1 MGAEG
6 APEVADIN
14 VVRLLYMEDDP
25 GLARLLQKTL
35 NRRGFVVD
43 IAANGEDGLAMINSS
58 RYDLLLIDYNMPFL
72 GGIDVIR
79 TLATKKSLLPTIMV
93 TGEGNELV
101 AVEALKL
108 GVADYIV
115 KDADMKYLDLLPSVI
130 DQVLYKQQLMRERQQ
145 MVEAIRG
152 SEERYRLLFEN
163 NPIPSM
169 VYDLQTLRF
178 LAVNDAAVLH
188 YGYKREE
195 FLSLTIHDIY
205 TLEEMP
211 ALLSVHSQ
219 LDQGAKQSGTW
230 KHRLKNGTVI
240 EAEITSHRLTL
251 NDIRAH
257 LILANDISE
266 RKKMEENL
274 LRAQKLESLGVLAG
288 GLAHDF
294 NNFLTA
300 ILGNIYLAKLD
311 APPKSSVTRY
321 LEEAEKATS
330 RAQNITQQ
338 LLTFSRGGA
347 PLKKMIP
354 VQQLI
359 EESAGFALHGSKAK
373 SEFRLPHDLW
383 MVEAD
388 ESQIGQVIHN
398 LVMNADQ
405 AMPGGGTVTIS
416 AENIALKDAHHLPL
430 KSGNYIRI
438 SVTDQGVGIAEEYR
452 EKIFDPYFTTKHKGS
467 GLGLATCYSIIR
479 RHDGHMTV
487 ESTLGNGATFSMYL
501 PASTHAA
508 PESVSDQ
515 QPACGSGR
523 VLIMDDE
530 EMVRDVASKILSNL
544 GFSVVSSCDG
554 AEAVELYQE
563 AMQNGLPFD
572 VVIMDLTIPG
582 GIGGKET
589 IKKLLQVDTG
599 VKAIVSSGYSNDPIM
614 SQFKQYGFKG
624 VVSKPYSVKTLS
636 ESVRNVI
643 EGRTS

>member
-1 MGAEG
+1 M
-6 APEVADIN
+6 ADIA

-43 IAANGEDGLAMINSS
+43 IAANGEDGLAMINAS

-79 TLATKKSLLPTIMV
+79 TLATKKSLLPTIMI
-93 TGEGNELV
+93 TGEGNERV

-108 GVADYIV
+108 GAADYIV
-115 KDADMKYLDLLPSVI
+115 KDSDMKYLDLLPSVI
-130 DQVLYKQQLMRERQQ
+130 DQVLYKQQLIRERQQ
-145 MVEAIRG
+145 MAEAVRG

-178 LAVNDAAVLH
+178 MAVNDAAVLH
-188 YGYKREE
+188 YGYRREE
-195 FLSLTIHDIY
+195 FLGLTIHDIY

-211 ALLSVHSQ
+211 ALLNVLSQ
-219 LDQGAKQSGTW
+219 LDQGAQQSGTW

-311 APPKSSVTRY
+311 APLKSSVTRY

-330 RAQNITQQ
+330 RAQNVTQQ

-354 VQQLI
+354 VQPLI

-373 SEFRLPHDLW
+373 CEFRIPHDLW

-416 AENIALKDAHHLPL
+416 AENIALAGAHHLPL
-430 KSGNYIRI
+430 KSGNYVRI
-438 SVTDQGVGIAEEYR
+438 SVSDQGVGIAEEYR

-467 GLGLATCYSIIR
+467 GLGLATCYSIIK
-479 RHDGHMTV
+479 RHDGHMAV
-487 ESTLGNGATFSMYL
+487 ESTPGSGATFSFYL
-501 PASTHAA
+501 PASNHAA
-508 PESVSDQ
+508 LPESVRDQ
-515 QPACGSGR
+515 EPAHGSGR
-523 VLIMDDE
+523 VLVMDDE
-530 EMVRDVASKILSNL
+530 EMVRDVADKILSNL
-544 GFSVVSSCDG
+544 GFTVVSSRDG
-554 AEAVELYQE
+554 AEAVALYQE
-563 AMQNGLPFD
+563 AMQNGRPFD

-582 GIGGKET
+582 GMGGKKAIE
-589 IKKLLQVDTG
+589 KLLEIDAG

-624 VVSKPYSVKTLS
+624 VVAKPYSVKTLS
-636 ESVRNVI
+636 ETVRNVI